1 MPLTTSQ
8 SKGYRM
14 HSTVRQFI
22 VIGASV
28 AAFTF
33 AGGSAFAGYIGQ
45 GDDWSDS
52 IDSDRKA
59 KICDAEDD
67 GRNAYVNYVNG
78 DSSTVWRIN
87 DENGAPSPCYVNTNQ
102 QPGGIIK
109 HRTCEPITAY
119 PDACSSYHA
128 E

>member
-1 MPLTTSQ
+1 
-8 SKGYRM
+8 M
-14 HSTVRQFI
+14 HSTVRHFI
-22 VIGASV
+22 IVSSSV

-33 AGGSAFAGYIGQ
+33 AGSAAFAGVIYQ
-45 GDDWSDS
+45 GSDYSDS
-52 IDSDRKA
+52 IDLDRKA
-59 KICDAEDD
+59 KICDGEDD

-87 DENGAPSPCYVNTNQ
+87 DENGAAAGCYQNTYQ
-102 QPGGIIK
+102 QPGGIQK

-119 PDACSSYHA
+119 PDACSAYHA